1 MKSSF
6 RLPVLSFQ
14 FTKILFFFSHV
25 IFHMLP
31 VPAVYAKFP
40 DRIVS
45 LAPST
50 TEILR
55 LLRELKDG
63 KNISIIMALHD
74 INIALKFDKVMLTS
88 VCL

>member
-1 MKSSF
+1 
-6 RLPVLSFQ
+6 
-14 FTKILFFFSHV
+14 
-25 IFHMLP
+25 MLP

-74 INIALKFDKVMLTS
+74 INIALKFDKVMLIS

>member
-1 MKSSF
+1 
-6 RLPVLSFQ
+6 
-14 FTKILFFFSHV
+14 
-25 IFHMLP
+25 MLP

-45 LAPST
+45 LAPGT

-74 INIALKFDKVMLTS
+74 INIALKFDKVMLIR